1 MSPLIC
7 ALSLLNNVL
16 RRGSRV
22 WINSRYT
29 LRFSLISLMI
39 LAGSGVRF
47 FGIVVGLNTVSR
59 AVCIVFV
66 NVFIC
71 SSISSGVFAG
81 VVRVSVLVISR
92 RYLSQSAFLYLK
104 IWMNFGEGGG
114 GERWEEFRD
123 KGFVVGCDY
132 ERF

>member
-1 MSPLIC
+1 MSRLIC

-29 LRFSLISLMI
+29 LRFSLISFTI

-47 FGIVVGLNTVSR
+47 FGIVVGLKTVSR
-59 AVCIVFV
+59 AECIVFV

-71 SSISSGVFAG
+71 SSISSEVIAG
-81 VVRVSVLVISR
+81 VMRVSVLVISR

-104 IWMNFGEGGG
+104 IWMNSGG
-114 GERWEEFRD
+114 GE
-123 KGFVVGCDY
+123 VGPQ
-132 ERF
+132 RRVSRQGVRGRM